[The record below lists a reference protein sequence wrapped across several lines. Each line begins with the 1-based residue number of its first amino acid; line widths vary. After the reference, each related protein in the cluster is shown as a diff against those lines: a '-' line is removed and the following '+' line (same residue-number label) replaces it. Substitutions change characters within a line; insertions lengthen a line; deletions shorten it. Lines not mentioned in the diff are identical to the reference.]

1 MAAASSVSTLRRPF
15 WATDSTARRKI
26 GTAAPASSQVASDD
40 PNSTSAATAAVDRQK
55 YGHAVPSSASSA
67 VGSLAARRAS
77 GSPSISPTT
86 TSGFRRVASKPTM
99 TLWQAALHRTSST
112 PGCARRNPSSASPC
126 RSSTPGGSTRS
137 RARPGMAWTRRART
151 TDGSPAL
158 IGPASVTRRVDSIGA
173 SLAPAA
179 GSASP
184 SLKRPSLHPLGRIGW
199 LFARSHLYRGEAY
212 FTL

>member
-1 MAAASSVSTLRRPF
+1 MPCRPRPR
-15 WATDSTARRKI
+15 ARW
-26 GTAAPASSQVASDD
+26 
-40 PNSTSAATAAVDRQK
+40 
-55 YGHAVPSSASSA
+55 
-67 VGSLAARRAS
+67 GSLAARRDS

-86 TSGFRRVASKPTM
+86 TSGFRRVASKPMM

-126 RSSTPGGSTRS
+126 RSSTAGGSTRS

-158 IGPASVTRRVDSIGA
+158 IGPASVMRRVDSIGA

-199 LFARSHLYRGEAY
+199 LFARSHLLPRGSRFHLANEKARASPDGALLLHCGLTGPIQDPFRSVQRAQCEFFVKEA
-212 FTL
+212 TRRIGA